1 MHLMKWALFHERSH
15 HRQPLS
21 ARKMKSYQKLAA
33 EDPQTSESGDEATDE
48 QPLCHQKLSAW
59 WMGGGLLTVAAL
71 LSGVTVW
78 VLGQIWWSQHAA
90 PPPAKCAS
98 VPEDLRFDCYPE
110 RSTVVTRELCESRGC
125 CFFETGRARG
135 VPWCFYPPDFP
146 SYALGS
152 VNETQLGLAAFL
164 TRQTKAYYPKDI
176 EKLQLLVEFETD
188 TRLHVKITDAASP
201 RYEVPLDVP
210 RVTKKAENPAYAV
223 EFSKDHF
230 GLIVTRRTSGAVLIN
245 TTVAPLFF
253 ADQFLQVSTLL
264 PSKFLYG
271 LGEHQS
277 SFLHSM
283 EWNTLTFW
291 ARDIPPTESCNLYG
305 VHPFYLVM
313 ENGGNA
319 HGVFLLNSNA
329 MEVALQPAP
338 ALTWRTIGGI
348 LDFYIFLGPD
358 PNLVVQQY
366 QQVIGFPAMP
376 PFWALGFHLCRWGY
390 DTSNRTWEI
399 VKALRNYQIPQDVQ
413 WNDIDYM
420 DGYRDFTTD
429 PQRFSTLPQMV
440 DDLHKHGQRYVMILD
455 PGISSTRPPGSYWP
469 YDEGV
474 KRGIFVN
481 TTKGKPLIGKVW
493 PGLTAYPDFSNP
505 DAHQWWLENL
515 EHFHAQVP
523 FDGLWLDM
531 NEPSNFVD
539 GSQEGC
545 SQGEL
550 DSPPYVPAVVGLS
563 LNTQTICASARQRA
577 SVHYNLHSLYGL
589 MEAKATAGAL
599 IKIQGK
605 RPFIISRSTF
615 PSQGKYS
622 GHWLGDNR
630 SEWKDMF
637 WSIPGILSFSLFG
650 VPLIGADIC
659 GFGGSTSE
667 ELCVRWT
674 QLGAF
679 YPFSRNH
686 NTQEVQAQ
694 DPTAFSPAA
703 RTAMK
708 EALETRYAL
717 LPFLYSL
724 FHRAYLQGDTVTRP
738 LFFEF
743 PKDMA
748 TYSID
753 RQFLWGRGLLVTPVL
768 DPGVDSVIG
777 YFPRGVWYDYYTG
790 SSVNSSG
797 ENLKLEAPL
806 DCINVHLREGTIL
819 PTQKPATSTT
829 MSRRNPM
836 RLIAALSPNATA
848 WGDLYWDDGE
858 SLDTFEKGDYSYLLF
873 NVTQNT
879 FTSTVLHSNVEATY
893 INVEELTVY
902 GVREEPKSVTVN
914 GKETPFS
921 YLGNQV
927 LSVGNLQLN
936 LSHGFSIRW
945 M

>member
-1 MHLMKWALFHERSH
+1 
-15 HRQPLS
+15 
-21 ARKMKSYQKLAA
+21 
-33 EDPQTSESGDEATDE
+33 
-48 QPLCHQKLSAW
+48 
-59 WMGGGLLTVAAL
+59 
-71 LSGVTVW
+71 
-78 VLGQIWWSQHAA
+78 
-90 PPPAKCAS
+90 
-98 VPEDLRFDCYPE
+98 
-110 RSTVVTRELCESRGC
+110 
-125 CFFETGRARG
+125 
-135 VPWCFYPPDFP
+135 
-146 SYALGS
+146 
-152 VNETQLGLAAFL
+152 
-164 TRQTKAYYPKDI
+164 
-176 EKLQLLVEFETD
+176 
-188 TRLHVKITDAASP
+188 
-201 RYEVPLDVP
+201 
-210 RVTKKAENPAYAV
+210 
-223 EFSKDHF
+223 
-230 GLIVTRRTSGAVLIN
+230 IN

-253 ADQFLQVSTLL
+253 ANQFLQISTLL

-271 LGEHQS
+271 LGEHRTN
-277 SFLHSM
+277 FLLSL

-291 ARDIPPTESCNLYG
+291 ARDIPPMESSNLYG

-313 ENGGNA
+313 EDSGSA

-338 ALTWRTIGGI
+338 ALTWRTIGGV

-390 DTSNRTWEI
+390 ETSNGTWEV
-399 VKALRNYQIPQDVQ
+399 VKAMRKYQIPQDTQ

-420 DGYRDFTTD
+420 DGSRDFTAD
-429 PQRFSTLPQMV
+429 PQKFSTLPQMV
-440 DDLHKHGQRYVMILD
+440 EDLHKHGQRYVMILD
-455 PGISSTRPPGSYWP
+455 PGISSTHPPGSYWP
-469 YDEGV
+469 YDEGL
-474 KRGIFVN
+474 KRGIFIN
-481 TTKGKPLIGKVW
+481 TTEGKPLIGQVW
-493 PGLTAYPDFSNP
+493 PGLTAFPDFSNP
-505 DAHQWWLENL
+505 NTHQWWLENL
-515 EHFHAQVP
+515 NRFHTQVP
-523 FDGLWLDM
+523 FDGVWIDM
-531 NEPSNFVD
+531 NEPSNFLD

-550 DSPPYVPAVVGLS
+550 DRPPYVPAITGGS
-563 LNTQTICASARQRA
+563 LNAKTICASARQST

-589 MEAKATAGAL
+589 MEAKATASAL
-599 IKIQGK
+599 IKLRGK
-605 RPFIISRSTF
+605 RPFVISRSTF

-637 WSIPGILSFSLFG
+637 WSIPGLLNFGLFG

-686 NTQEVQAQ
+686 NTEGEKAQ

-703 RTAMK
+703 WTAMK
-708 EALETRYAL
+708 EALETRYTL

-724 FHRAYLQGDTVTRP
+724 FHRAHLQGDTVARP

-743 PKDMA
+743 PKDA
-748 TYSID
+748 TTYSVD
-753 RQFLWGRGLLVTPVL
+753 KQFLWGRGLLVTPVL
-768 DPGVDSVIG
+768 DPGADSVIG

-790 SSVNSSG
+790 SSVHSSG
-797 ENLKLEAPL
+797 ENLKMEAPL
-806 DCINVHLREGTIL
+806 DRINVHLREGTIL
-819 PTQKPATSTT
+819 PTQKPATSTAA
-829 MSRRNPM
+829 SRRNPLS
-836 RLIAALSPNATA
+836 LIAALSQSASA

-858 SLDTFEKGDYSYLLF
+858 SLDAFEKGDYSYLVF

-879 FTSTVLHSNVEATY
+879 FLSTVLHSNVEATY
-893 INVEELTVY
+893 ITVEELTVY
-902 GVREEPKSVTVN
+902 GVQEEPKSVTVN

-921 YLGNQV
+921 YLANQV